1 MDPPVSQLLS
11 VDVVRYLSWRAW
23 FRVRYRTRCLV
34 CHETTAGHLTL
45 DGASQA
51 AYRHL
56 AWHGLL
62 EAILRRAAQDG
73 LVPDERG

>member
-1 MDPPVSQLLS
+1 MDSPVSQPRS
-11 VDVVRYLSWRAW
+11 VDVYRYRSWRAW
-23 FRVRYRTRCLV
+23 LRVRYRTWCLV

-45 DGASQA
+45 DDASQV

-62 EAILRRAAQDG
+62 DAILRRAAGLDG
-73 LVPDERG
+73 V